1 MTSKQIY
8 YFLFPERQLESYVV
22 AIMGLV
28 KRDRVSFYTYSLND
42 VPELINY
49 VTALP
54 HLPVLVEQR
63 NVVSGGFTSILHYL
77 DSRIPEPALASYE
90 SNLFAK
96 ELSMYSVLFDKLN
109 GLISK
114 IERASASEL
123 EISNAFTSVF
133 EECELVS
140 GGGYLVYRG
149 KFNIVD
155 CLMLGF
161 VSMCE
166 DLDYKYISSIDLYP
180 NFEKYIASLSS
191 YEYKNKLLDS
201 LNNSRVTIP
210 FWEKPSFDINLYIS

>member
-1 MTSKQIY
+1 MIWSFFK
-8 YFLFPERQLESYVV
+8 
-22 AIMGLV
+22 GLTT
-28 KRDRVSFYTYSLND
+28 FH
-42 VPELINY
+42 LI
-49 VTALP
+49 LIF
-54 HLPVLVEQR
+54 E
-63 NVVSGGFTSILHYL
+63 
-77 DSRIPEPALASYE
+77 
-90 SNLFAK
+90 
-96 ELSMYSVLFDKLN
+96 N

-114 IERASASEL
+114 IERASTSEL
-123 EISNAFTSVF
+123 EISIAFTSVF

-191 YEYKNKLLDS
+191 YAYKNKLLDS
-201 LNNSRVTIP
+201 LDNSRVTTP